1 MKKLL
6 IIIIVLLA
14 AVLMTQTLPD
24 KKAHKAA
31 MMEAVKDYVDEEAKN
46 RLGDNILADLS
57 KVFANNSIKAVL
69 GVKLK
74 LHNYYL
80 FNTTSMHIDGKDQLM
95 SVGLLGH
102 VFTFDKEMLRE
113 RLEEAEKPDNDDT
126 LNDDDDID
134 I

>member
-126 LNDDDDID
+126 LDDDLDN
-134 I
+134 

>member
-6 IIIIVLLA
+6 TIIIILLV

-69 GVKLK
+69 SVKLK

-80 FNTTSMHIDGKDQLM
+80 FNTTSMRIDGKDQLM

-126 LNDDDDID
+126 LDDDDDID

>member
-126 LNDDDDID
+126 LDDDDDID

>member
-6 IIIIVLLA
+6 TIIIFLLV

-31 MMEAVKDYVDEEAKN
+31 MMEAVKDYVDEEAQN

-69 GVKLK
+69 SVKLK

-80 FNTTSMHIDGKDQLM
+80 FNTTSMRIDGKDQLM

-126 LNDDDDID
+126 LDDDDDID

>member
-126 LNDDDDID
+126 LDDDLYN
-134 I
+134 

>member
-6 IIIIVLLA
+6 TIIIILLV

-69 GVKLK
+69 SVKLK

-80 FNTTSMHIDGKDQLM
+80 FNTTSMRIDGKDQLM

-126 LNDDDDID
+126 LDDDLDN
-134 I
+134 